1 MDYRERKSHAQG
13 IYPTQYTLR
22 MRTVRM
28 KQKEETD
35 TRMMQE
41 SIVRNQ
47 EERNLGM
54 KEKNLKQD
62 PTSAKNLTIEL
73 SEGRKSP
80 PPYHRSMVPEGRCEG
95 IQTNL

>member
-1 MDYRERKSHAQG
+1 MLFDTTKQDLKRPKYKGPFSMDYRERKSHAQG

-54 KEKNLKQD
+54 KE
-62 PTSAKNLTIEL
+62 
-73 SEGRKSP
+73 
-80 PPYHRSMVPEGRCEG
+80 
-95 IQTNL
+95 